1 MLWSNTNGRMPEKR
15 HEGTYL
21 SFCRGFALLLR
32 LWMREK
38 NNLIPKLAK
47 QVSQH
52 DVVRLGWKVKK
63 KKLRRDT
70 RPCCTVI
77 NSSLKLSHLDNLL
90 PRWLLHALSYDGFE
104 FLLIFSSSFRWS
116 HCPFAPFRSFTLP
129 FSLQLIYWNFPF
141 VIIIIII
148 YIVSW
153 SSGASLSAILSI

>member
-129 FSLQLIYWNFPF
+129 FSLQLIYWDFSL
-141 VIIIIII
+141 VIIIII